1 MSFNDS
7 QQVYEAYLQQRSSS
21 KVLHSNTEDT
31 NAAPNM
37 PAMLVIKEED
47 EDFNKPINFNEQ
59 E

>member
-1 MSFNDS
+1 
-7 QQVYEAYLQQRSSS
+7 
-21 KVLHSNTEDT
+21 LHGNTEDT